1 MTGISAPSDVT
12 VAMQLFVH
20 RFKQGGRAI
29 STDTLAK
36 APDGVAVRHVD
47 GVLQQAKKALVA
59 HAIQQLIFHLFVREV
74 VQALQDQHAN
84 HDFSQISR
92 PTAFAGI
99 AALDKDIHQS
109 ATLGKVDMLC
119 NHLYWITIRY
129 ELALA
134 SRLSGTGRPSARSGV

>member
-29 STDTLAK
+29 STDTLTK

-74 VQALQDQHAN
+74 VQALQGQHAN
-84 HDFSQISR
+84 HDFSRIGG
-92 PTAFAGI
+92 PA
-99 AALDKDIHQS
+99 
-109 ATLGKVDMLC
+109 
-119 NHLYWITIRY
+119 
-129 ELALA
+129 ALA
-134 SRLSGTGRPSARSGV
+134 SVAAFDEGINQSSKLGRNRCAAQSLAADHRWYQACACVRLQRTGRTSGRCEV